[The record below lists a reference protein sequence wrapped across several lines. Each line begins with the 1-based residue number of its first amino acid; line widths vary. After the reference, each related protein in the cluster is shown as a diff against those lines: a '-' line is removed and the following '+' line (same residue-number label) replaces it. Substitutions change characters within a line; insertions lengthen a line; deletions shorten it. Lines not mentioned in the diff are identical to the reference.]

1 MALTH
6 HFIVW
11 LAAARAHKGPRGC
24 YALLGDDIVICD
36 SDIAFEYKQ
45 IMSELNVEISPTK
58 THNSKELFEFAK
70 R

>member
-11 LAAARAHKGPRGC
+11 LAAARAQKGPRGC

-36 SDIAFEYKQ
+36 PSIALEYKL
-45 IMSELNVEISPTK
+45 IMEELKVEISPSK
-58 THNSKELFEFAK
+58 THRSKDLYEFAK

>member
-1 MALTH
+1 MAITH

-11 LAAARAHKGPRGC
+11 LAAARANKRPRGN

-36 SDIAFEYKQ
+36 SDIAREYKL
-45 IMSELNVEISPTK
+45 IMAELHVEISSVK
-58 THNSKELFEFAK
+58 THESKDLFEFAK